1 MCVWNIAA
9 DNSSLSD
16 ETIMK
21 LLYYNNSVTS
31 FMNSSSSKG
40 IAGCKGMGKTFLLRA
55 KRIKMQNE
63 ANNSILILPKD
74 RVVDASGSLPL
85 NNVHVNFLS
94 SYSNWKSLWISCISI
109 YLLSQK
115 EFEELIKDEI
125 YTNNNKEYLSDFT
138 VQLLNEKLDHSQ

>member
-1 MCVWNIAA
+1 MEDENMCVWNIAA

-21 LLYYNNSVTS
+21 LLYCNNSVTS
-31 FMNSSSSKG
+31 FMNSNSSKG
-40 IAGCKGMGKTFLLRA
+40 IAGCKVMGKTFLLRA

-63 ANNSILILPKD
+63 VNNSILILPRD
-74 RVVDASGSLPL
+74 RVVDAFGSLPL
-85 NNVHVNFLS
+85 NNVHINFLS

-115 EFEELIKDEI
+115 EFEE
-125 YTNNNKEYLSDFT
+125 
-138 VQLLNEKLDHSQ
+138 